1 LFAKNSSLFFYFNI
15 IDKRLFVLYNY
26 TIITLG
32 GITMAVRM
40 NLSIGDELDS
50 WIAEKAESLGIA
62 KNAFV
67 IMCVANARNQEEN
80 MKMMS
85 NSAVFE
91 TIEKILE
98 QEKEH

>member
-1 LFAKNSSLFFYFNI
+1 MS
-15 IDKRLFVLYNY
+15 
-26 TIITLG
+26 
-32 GITMAVRM
+32 VRM
-40 NLSIGDELDS
+40 NLTVGDELDN

-80 MKMMS
+80 MKMMN

>member
-1 LFAKNSSLFFYFNI
+1 MS
-15 IDKRLFVLYNY
+15 
-26 TIITLG
+26 
-32 GITMAVRM
+32 VRM

-50 WIAEKAESLGIA
+50 WIAEKADSLGIA

-80 MKMMS
+80 MKMIN

>member
-1 LFAKNSSLFFYFNI
+1 MS
-15 IDKRLFVLYNY
+15 
-26 TIITLG
+26 
-32 GITMAVRM
+32 VRM

-50 WIAEKAESLGIA
+50 WIAEKADSLGIA

-91 TIEKILE
+91 TIEKMLE
-98 QEKEH
+98 QEKK

>member
-1 LFAKNSSLFFYFNI
+1 MS
-15 IDKRLFVLYNY
+15 
-26 TIITLG
+26 
-32 GITMAVRM
+32 VRM

-50 WIAEKAESLGIA
+50 WIAEKADSLGIA

-91 TIEKILE
+91 TIERMLE
-98 QEKEH
+98 QEKK

>member
-1 LFAKNSSLFFYFNI
+1 MS
-15 IDKRLFVLYNY
+15 
-26 TIITLG
+26 
-32 GITMAVRM
+32 VRM

-50 WIAEKAESLGIA
+50 WIAEKADSLGIA

-91 TIEKILE
+91 TIERMLE
-98 QEKEH
+98 QEKKKYT

>member
-1 LFAKNSSLFFYFNI
+1 MS
-15 IDKRLFVLYNY
+15 
-26 TIITLG
+26 
-32 GITMAVRM
+32 VRM
-40 NLSIGDELDS
+40 NLNIGDELDK
-50 WIAEKAESLGIA
+50 WIAEKADSIGIA

-80 MKMMS
+80 MKMMN

-98 QEKEH
+98 QEKNIKEI

>member
-1 LFAKNSSLFFYFNI
+1 MS
-15 IDKRLFVLYNY
+15 
-26 TIITLG
+26 
-32 GITMAVRM
+32 VRM
-40 NLSIGDELDS
+40 NLNIGDELDK
-50 WIAEKAESLGIA
+50 WIAEKADSIGIA

-67 IMCVANARNQEEN
+67 LMCVANARNQEESI
-80 MKMMS
+80 KMMN